1 MRPVEPHYVTEF
13 GDYSPSE
20 CHVDGKKIGFG
31 VDLDGCVDMGM
42 EKHLLAF
49 GVASIIHYGFQ
60 PIQSLAMKAWMYANY
75 YSLDR
80 GVSRFIAL
88 FRWADIVRG
97 TRAAQGL
104 GLPVADFRYL
114 RRWCDVTSA
123 YSPEALAT
131 FIDAGDFTAIL
142 EGGDSQEAAS
152 EELADVLD
160 WSGKVNALVPDSTAN
175 MAAFP
180 NAVKMIHDGYQR
192 GADYAIV
199 SGTPQAHIE
208 AQVGKYGIAGCLE
221 GLWGQQAGR
230 KSQGLVT
237 MMVGPVE
244 RDKLQSAIDD
254 GKPLLESREAVYDAL
269 VMIGDAPKD
278 NEERE
283 KATLALSGR
292 KDGPIRMHLVPVESE
307 NDSWAILHG
316 NLDKIIAGTWSA
328 DEEAAMIADGLANLS
343 VEWDE
348 SPVYNFRRA

>member
-1 MRPVEPHYVTEF
+1 MRPVERHYVTEF
-13 GDYSPSE
+13 KDYSPSE
-20 CHVDGKKIGFG
+20 HRVDGKKIGFG

-88 FRWADIVRG
+88 YRWADILRG

-104 GLPVADFRYL
+104 GLPVPELRYL

-123 YSPEALAT
+123 YSPEALTA
-131 FIDAGDFTAIL
+131 FIDGGDFAGVL
-142 EGGDSQEAAS
+142 EDGDSKAEAV
-152 EELADVLD
+152 EELADVLV
-160 WSGKVNALVPDSTAN
+160 WSAKVNALVGDATAN
-175 MAAFP
+175 MTAFP
-180 NAVKMIHDGYQR
+180 NAVKMVQDGYQR
-192 GADYAIV
+192 GVDYAIV

-208 AQVGKYGIAGCLE
+208 AHVEKYGIAGCLE

-244 RDKLQSAIDD
+244 RDEIQSAIDD
-254 GKPLLESREAVYDAL
+254 GKPLLDSREAVYDAL

-283 KATLALSGR
+283 KANLALSGR

-307 NDSWAILHG
+307 NDSWAVLHG
-316 NLDKIIAGTWSA
+316 NLGKIIAGTWSA
-328 DEEAAMIADGLANLS
+328 DEEARMIADGLANLS